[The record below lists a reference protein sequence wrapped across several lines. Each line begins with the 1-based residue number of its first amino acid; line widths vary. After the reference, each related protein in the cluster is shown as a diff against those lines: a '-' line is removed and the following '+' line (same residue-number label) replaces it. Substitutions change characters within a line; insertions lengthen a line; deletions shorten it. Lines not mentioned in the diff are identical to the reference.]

1 VQQKLF
7 KHRRPARRKAVAAV
21 QHRVNWSP
29 VALGL
34 ESQLD
39 RPRHADLIQPR
50 VGAVG
55 VQTVRQRLRGA
66 GQDAKSSKPIGKTKI
81 EEHNCIRGRGLL
93 QKLPRNETGE
103 VQRCEEMLA
112 YGPTNLKVGLT
123 PDEARAAKVRRSYWH
138 VLKAVE
144 RVFRALA
151 PEPYPLESSGYV
163 P

>member
-1 VQQKLF
+1 MGWASEKTDASLSGRAA
-7 KHRRPARRKAVAAV
+7 KSLVASV
-21 QHRVNWSP
+21 C
-29 VALGL
+29 L
-34 ESQLD
+34 EQ
-39 RPRHADLIQPR
+39 
-50 VGAVG
+50 VGQG
-55 VQTVRQRLRGA
+55 
-66 GQDAKSSKPIGKTKI
+66 AKSSKPIGKTKI

-123 PDEARAAKVRRSYWH
+123 PDEARARRSYWH

-144 RVFRALA
+144 GVFCALA

>member
-1 VQQKLF
+1 M
-7 KHRRPARRKAVAAV
+7 RCRGRKDSM
-21 QHRVNWSP
+21 HSGN
-29 VALGL
+29 
-34 ESQLD
+34 
-39 RPRHADLIQPR
+39 
-50 VGAVG
+50 
-55 VQTVRQRLRGA
+55 
-66 GQDAKSSKPIGKTKI
+66 SSKPIAKTKI

-123 PDEARAAKVRRSYWH
+123 PDEARARKVCRSNWH

-151 PEPYPLESSGYV
+151 PEPYLLESSGYV